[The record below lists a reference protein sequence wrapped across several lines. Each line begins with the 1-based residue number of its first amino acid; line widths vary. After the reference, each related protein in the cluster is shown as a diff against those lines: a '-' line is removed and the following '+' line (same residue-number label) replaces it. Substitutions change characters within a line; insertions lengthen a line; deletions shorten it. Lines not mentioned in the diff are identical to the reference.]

1 VEAFRPRKIHDALID
16 PADGAVTF
24 KVSIEKD
31 SHLSMPTH
39 ALPVLDPLQPV
50 RGADARQS
58 TELRACCL
66 AACRAGSRATVV
78 DLACDDV
85 DACRLRALG
94 LNEGTTVSV
103 VDARHGTLL
112 DVRGTRLA
120 LGAALTERITVQPH
134 A

>member
-1 VEAFRPRKIHDALID
+1 
-16 PADGAVTF
+16 
-24 KVSIEKD
+24 
-31 SHLSMPTH
+31 MPTNS
-39 ALPVLDPLQPV
+39 LPVLQPV
-50 RGADARQS
+50 PAGPALDPRLAV
-58 TELRACCL
+58 ELRACCL

-94 LNEGTTVSV
+94 LNEGTIVSV

-120 LGAALTERITVQPH
+120 LGAALTERITVQPLG
-134 A
+134 